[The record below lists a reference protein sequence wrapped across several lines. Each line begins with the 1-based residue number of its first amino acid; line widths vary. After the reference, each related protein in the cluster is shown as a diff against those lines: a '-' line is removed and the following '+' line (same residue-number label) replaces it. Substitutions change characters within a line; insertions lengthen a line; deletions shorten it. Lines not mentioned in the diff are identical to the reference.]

1 MIARASD
8 RRRGSRRQPEPELI
22 LIRGS
27 TEHDPDDQRHLADFA
42 EAMYR
47 LGLEASHHQTGALSH
62 AGSQPE

>member
-8 RRRGSRRQPEPELI
+8 RRRGSRRQPTPELI

-27 TEHDPDDQRHLADFA
+27 TKHDPDDQRHLADFA

-47 LGLEASHHQTGALSH
+47 LGLEASRHQIGALSH
-62 AGSQPE
+62 AGS